1 MNLVLF
7 FQTSKTTRVHKQISD
22 DDNVGCN
29 DNYDGNFYRTQV
41 NLGSDLWVRM
51 SVSDSERFVKL
62 N

>member
-29 DNYDGNFYRTQV
+29 DNYDGNFYD
-41 NLGSDLWVRM
+41 NYD
-51 SVSDSERFVKL
+51 K
-62 N
+62 NY

>member
-29 DNYDGNFYRTQV
+29 DNYDGNFYDNYDKNYKKKHTIIV
-41 NLGSDLWVRM
+41 N
-51 SVSDSERFVKL
+51 F
-62 N
+62 